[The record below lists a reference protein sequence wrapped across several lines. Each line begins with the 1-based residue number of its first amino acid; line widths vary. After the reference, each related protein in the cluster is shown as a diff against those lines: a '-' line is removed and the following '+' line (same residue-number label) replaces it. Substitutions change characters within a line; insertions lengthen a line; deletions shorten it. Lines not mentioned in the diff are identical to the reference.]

1 MNPMPKR
8 LFFFEQWMDSAGP
21 EIAAQNSDIELIQM
35 DQTDDEDKIW
45 SALTSAHGYQLR
57 PSTETKK
64 QYWPG
69 RELLERCPNL
79 LAVSSAGAG
88 YDIVDVD
95 ACNDVGVLVVNQS
108 GSNSESVAQ
117 HVIGM
122 TLALAKQII
131 QSDRGIRHEARDWTR
146 WDFCGHELTGRTIG
160 IVGLGNIGRRVARLA
175 KAFNMTVMAYDPYI
189 TDDDFRERG
198 AARMASLSDLFA
210 AADIVSVNC
219 PLTNETRGMV
229 GAELYALL
237 KPSSLFITTA
247 RGFIHDEAALTA
259 AIAEGRIAG
268 AGCDVFC
275 EEPPAHDHP
284 LMAFD
289 NVIVSPHIAGIT
301 DDANYNM
308 ASYAADQWGDI
319 FSGRRPPRLKN
330 PEAWD
335 RYCRR
340 FADMFGVEPA
350 AA

>member
-1 MNPMPKR
+1 M
-8 LFFFEQWMDSAGP
+8 
-21 EIAAQNSDIELIQM
+21 
-35 DQTDDEDKIW
+35 
-45 SALTSAHGYQLR
+45 R

-95 ACNDVGVLVVNQS
+95 ACNAVGVLVVTQS

-146 WDFCGHELTGRTIG
+146 WDFCGHELTGRIIG

-289 NVIVSPHIAGIT
+289 NVIVSPHIAWMTPDSSMRQLQIAT
-301 DDANYNM
+301 DNILAYFKGKPQNVVD
-308 ASYAADQWGDI
+308 W
-319 FSGRRPPRLKN
+319 
-330 PEAWD
+330 
-335 RYCRR
+335 
-340 FADMFGVEPA
+340 
-350 AA
+350 